1 MKLLD
6 KFRLDLLE
14 KFPRSTYEEFSV
26 EFLDEFS
33 KKKSSWNNSRGEN
46 PEEILGGTLGQTTSI
61 FLNYFPKF
69 KLKARFLHVFSIVF
83 K

>member
-33 KKKSSWNNSRGEN
+33 KKKAPG
-46 PEEILGGTLGQTTSI
+46 ITLGVKIQKKSSEE
-61 FLNYFPKF
+61 LLD
-69 KLKARFLHVFSIVF
+69 KLPVFF
-83 K
+83 